1 MFSSD
6 SFLFRTRVVIASTF
20 VFFLIIFFVLPW
32 QGSRLGEDTGGNP
45 TPDLSFFYSVNDLYS
60 WAESYGEDGRASY
73 IRTRFTFDIVWPLI
87 YTVFLFSS
95 IGGMLYRSGLK
106 DTFVNK
112 LLLVP
117 LGSMIFDYLENVS
130 SSIVMWR
137 YSLRTPIVDYAVTVF
152 TPIKWIILGLSFVA
166 YFYSLFRFIY
176 IQARKRVFS

>member
-1 MFSSD
+1 
-6 SFLFRTRVVIASTF
+6 
-20 VFFLIIFFVLPW
+20 
-32 QGSRLGEDTGGNP
+32 
-45 TPDLSFFYSVNDLYS
+45 
-60 WAESYGEDGRASY
+60 
-73 IRTRFTFDIVWPLI
+73 
-87 YTVFLFSS
+87 VFLFSS
-95 IGGMLYRSGLK
+95 IGGLLYRSGLK

-112 LLLVP
+112 LVLLP
-117 LGSMIFDYLENVS
+117 LGSMIFDYLENIS